1 MWPRVCFSLFFLP
14 LILSE
19 VVVVQKDQT
28 IYDTSP
34 KVYIT
39 GVGFDAPNENITI
52 DISANGEEPLRK
64 DIDFALSKSE
74 DGLILELLDNLSSRR
89 LVSYFHDF
97 PHRFLDLDGLISP
110 SREVIQSS

>member
-1 MWPRVCFSLFFLP
+1 MWQRVCFSLFFLP

-34 KVYIT
+34 RVYIT
-39 GVGFDAPNENITI
+39 GVGFNAPEQNITI

-74 DGLILELLDNLSSRR
+74 DGLILELLVHLSSRR
-89 LVSYFHDF
+89 SVYFFHDF
-97 PHRFLDLDGLISP
+97 PHLCHDLGGLISP